1 MNDDND
7 RPPSNGIDDFDEIGE
22 DDLGTPISELFDF
35 EIETGDEFLTG
46 VRRRIERREMAA
58 TALDLS
64 LVNAGQVIWSYLEM
78 VLESLFASKNGAG
91 GGSPNRPRSRKDS

>member
-78 VLESLFASKNGAG
+78 FLETLFSKNGAPG
-91 GGSPNRPRSRKDS
+91 GPPHGPRDRKDS